1 MDEHIKCSCGSKM
14 WGYESTEI
22 GYIYVCYKCGKYKGK
37 GVHPML
43 MELTHSDPSLLLEM
57 IDMGMLKRIESG
69 K

>member
-1 MDEHIKCSCGSKM
+1 MKDRLDCKCGSKL
-14 WGYESTEI
+14 WGYEGDT

-43 MELTHSDPSLLLEM
+43 MELTYSDPSLLLEM
-57 IDMGMLKRIESG
+57 INMGMLKRIESG